1 MYIQRFQLVVPR
13 NTNARMHALA
23 ANLDAGEHDKI
34 QVFQGTQAVKD
45 YGVTVQGSGVTAS
58 GNINGSLTTYDYKA
72 LYQVYTLKDTQST
85 DYWFV
90 SYNNDTSHDELQ
102 KTFEHSEL
110 LTTNYNVDF
119 TIQGNDFGIE
129 SVFITFQVI
138 RMVLN
143 GVTRDYVVTNPAS
156 AGANNA
162 DGTKYQ
168 GGFTAK

>member
-1 MYIQRFQLVVPR
+1 M
-13 NTNARMHALA
+13 NARMHALA

-90 SYNNDTSHDELQ
+90 SYNNDTSHDESAKDLR
-102 KTFEHSEL
+102 TL
-110 LTTNYNVDF
+110 
-119 TIQGNDFGIE
+119 
-129 SVFITFQVI
+129 
-138 RMVLN
+138 R
-143 GVTRDYVVTNPAS
+143 AS
-156 AGANNA
+156 DN
-162 DGTKYQ
+162 Q
-168 GGFTAK
+168 L